1 MEELGKFEI
10 SIFRWG
16 VRYGYISLSLSYQF
30 ARLALKAKYYNK
42 SIYYIAEKLYGVEP
56 DEQFLQVICS
66 LLIKGNRT
74 GKEYHEYFRLAVE
87 ANLKIIGLNEFF
99 IRSMDFETYD
109 LIPQRVLIYFTYS
122 NSLDY
127 LEKAYL
133 YSNVLR
139 NKEKYEEVYG
149 AYYSKMLPF
158 IEEQLLK
165 GRINEHL
172 AYLYTCF
179 QKEVLEKPDNWKAVC
194 DILFY
199 HKLIC
204 TNPHI
209 IGVYVS
215 CPELG
220 TEKYYPLSGGTGG
233 VERQGST
240 LFCR

>member
-1 MEELGKFEI
+1 MMTYSEMEREINEIPKF
-10 SIFRWG
+10 G
-16 VRYGYISLSLSYQF
+16 AKASLSNLS
-30 ARLALKAKYYNK
+30 
-42 SIYYIAEKLYGVEP
+42 
-56 DEQFLQVICS
+56 
-66 LLIKGNRT
+66 
-74 GKEYHEYFRLAVE
+74 
-87 ANLKIIGLNEFF
+87 
-99 IRSMDFETYD
+99 
-109 LIPQRVLIYFTYS
+109 
-122 NSLDY
+122 DY
-127 LEKAYL
+127 LELANHPERNLRVIHIAGTNGKGSVSAYTVSYTHL
-133 YSNVLR
+133 DVYKR
-139 NKEKYEEVYG
+139 QVYG

-233 VERQGST
+233 VETVSYT
-240 LFCR
+240 HLLSAK

>member
-1 MEELGKFEI
+1 M
-10 SIFRWG
+10 
-16 VRYGYISLSLSYQF
+16 
-30 ARLALKAKYYNK
+30 
-42 SIYYIAEKLYGVEP
+42 
-56 DEQFLQVICS
+56 
-66 LLIKGNRT
+66 
-74 GKEYHEYFRLAVE
+74 
-87 ANLKIIGLNEFF
+87 
-99 IRSMDFETYD
+99 
-109 LIPQRVLIYFTYS
+109 
-122 NSLDY
+122 
-127 LEKAYL
+127 
-133 YSNVLR
+133 LR

-233 VERQGST
+233 VEIYNDRAVLYFVDNNEQRYVKDINYQLRSFYLHSSLRKSGYAGIYPIERFF
-240 LFCR
+240 LWNLAKWKRI

>member
-1 MEELGKFEI
+1 M
-10 SIFRWG
+10 
-16 VRYGYISLSLSYQF
+16 
-30 ARLALKAKYYNK
+30 
-42 SIYYIAEKLYGVEP
+42 
-56 DEQFLQVICS
+56 ICS

-199 HKLIC
+199 
-204 TNPHI
+204 P
-209 IGVYVS
+209 
-215 CPELG
+215 
-220 TEKYYPLSGGTGG
+220 
-233 VERQGST
+233 
-240 LFCR
+240 